1 MEAEAA
7 PSQGGALL
15 PTDMTILLVDDDRT
29 SRLIVSGL
37 LIKCGYKVEVA
48 DSGQQALDILRA
60 EQKQIHLVLTD
71 VMMPGIDGLDLLKA
85 VRTSQRYHHVPVIM
99 MSSNEHVGTVWE
111 SVRLGAEDYLLKPVG
126 MRDVQHIWTHVWR
139 RRILFQRQGVKQ
151 VEEAQPPLVDEDS
164 DDHDSVAEGA
174 SVVMTAEEMRAYCQ
188 RQIARY
194 TRVIEMIDK
203 YPQCFP
209 QPGKSEEDEV
219 AELLSQTYL
228 DAAQINQGLK
238 PASG

>member
-151 VEEAQPPLVDEDS
+151 VEEAQPPVCLGLLLLRVR
-164 DDHDSVAEGA
+164 VA
-174 SVVMTAEEMRAYCQ
+174 RRIRQ
-188 RQIARY
+188 RVR
-194 TRVIEMIDK
+194 
-203 YPQCFP
+203 
-209 QPGKSEEDEV
+209 
-219 AELLSQTYL
+219 
-228 DAAQINQGLK
+228 
-238 PASG
+238 

>member
-1 MEAEAA
+1 MSHWLALCA
-7 PSQGGALL
+7 SQ
-15 PTDMTILLVDDDRT
+15 
-29 SRLIVSGL
+29 
-37 LIKCGYKVEVA
+37 
-48 DSGQQALDILRA
+48 
-60 EQKQIHLVLTD
+60 
-71 VMMPGIDGLDLLKA
+71 
-85 VRTSQRYHHVPVIM
+85 
-99 MSSNEHVGTVWE
+99 
-111 SVRLGAEDYLLKPVG
+111 
-126 MRDVQHIWTHVWR
+126 
-139 RRILFQRQGVKQ
+139 
-151 VEEAQPPLVDEDS
+151 LVDEDS

-228 DAAQINQGLK
+228 DAAQINQGK
-238 PASG
+238 HAVARGRPSAAFVG